1 MGKINGHLRQLV
13 CIPIIIYRWFI
24 RPVFKP
30 CCRFEPSCS
39 EYAMTAIRTFGVWKG
54 IVLFG
59 CRLIRCHPWSKGGYD
74 PVLPNKEKCNG
85 SSQN

>member
-1 MGKINGHLRQLV
+1 MGKINCILRQLM
-13 CIPIIIYRWFI
+13 CLPIIIYQWVI
-24 RPVFKP
+24 RPVLRP

-39 EYAMTAIRTFGVWKG
+39 EYALTAIRTLGVWKG
-54 IVLFG
+54 IVLIV
-59 CRLIRCHPWSKGGYD
+59 RRIIRCHPWAEGGYD